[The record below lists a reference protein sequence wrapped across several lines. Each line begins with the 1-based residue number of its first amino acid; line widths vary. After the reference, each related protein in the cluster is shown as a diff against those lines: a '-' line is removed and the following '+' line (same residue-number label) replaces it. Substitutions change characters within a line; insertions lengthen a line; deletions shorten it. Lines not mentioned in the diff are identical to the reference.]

1 MTSRPTRPSVLLFLS
16 TMLFIFMG
24 CGQSPESST
33 AAVQT
38 QDATLD
44 AIEELD
50 ANVDSETPPDAST
63 QDSAQD
69 GTQDSAQDGTQDS
82 AQDGTQDSAQ
92 DGTQDSAQDVL
103 DVEVVNEDT
112 GPEDATPLSSVLA
125 LACDDFFASVYL
137 TPESALEPDVP
148 LGTISTCA
156 SDSTWSQALMVQSL
170 SAVGASPT
178 YGVQELRVSYR
189 TERGSGAAG
198 ASTAFILLPEPRPTE
213 PMDTIVWAHGTTGLA
228 DLCAPSNYPGYYG
241 YLPYVYAAQGYAV
254 IGPDYAGLG
263 NEGIQGYGDGRD
275 TAYSLLDAPAALSE
289 VLGPEMLTGDV
300 VMVGYSQGGGAVLNA
315 QALESE
321 HPVSGELVGVI
332 DFAGTIAITD
342 EVDPNLWSYWNMVP
356 ANYAQGTSGGFGALY
371 VYAHLA
377 NTLGEDQADLF
388 FGEDWKEIV
397 SGWIETVCIGE
408 LITNFS
414 QIPPTVMFDDIYD
427 PSFPAGVLACITD
440 SNDCEE
446 PYAAYAS
453 ALETNMFPLDPDG
466 GRVLVVAGALD
477 TITQPQD
484 VSCVV
489 DKMAQWGI
497 TADLCVDPMA
507 THSTVVD
514 THIDDAL
521 AWTAAVL
528 NDEPAPACSTAG
540 ALPLCP

>member
-1 MTSRPTRPSVLLFLS
+1 MKPGSVRISFLLLVSASF
-16 TMLFIFMG
+16 FMG
-24 CGQSPESST
+24 CGQSSEESPGATPTQDVTLGTIEEFDASVDGQT
-33 AAVQT
+33 AP
-38 QDATLD
+38 QDATQDGAQD
-44 AIEELD
+44 A
-50 ANVDSETPPDAST
+50 T
-63 QDSAQD
+63 QD
-69 GTQDSAQDGTQDS
+69 G
-82 AQDGTQDSAQ
+82 
-92 DGTQDSAQDVL
+92 AQDVVDAQLEDAAPTDVAQNL
-103 DVEVVNEDT
+103 DVEVVTEDT
-112 GPEDATPLSSVLA
+112 GPEDATPLSSELA
-125 LACDDFFASVYL
+125 LVCDDFFASVYL

-148 LGTISTCA
+148 LGTVSTCA
-156 SDSTWSQALMVQSL
+156 SDNTWSQGWMTQSL

-189 TERGSGAAG
+189 TERSSGAAG

-263 NEGIQGYGDGRD
+263 NEGVQGYGDGRD

-289 VLGPEMLTGDV
+289 VLGPGMLTGDV

-321 HPVSGELVGVI
+321 HPVLGELVGVI
-332 DFAGTIAITD
+332 DFAGTVAITD
-342 EVDPNLWSYWNMVP
+342 EVDPNLWSYWNVVP
-356 ANYAQGTSGGFGALY
+356 ANYAQGTSGGFVALY

-388 FGEDWKEIV
+388 FGEDWKDIV

-408 LITNFS
+408 IITNFS

-427 PSFPAGVLACITD
+427 PSFPEGVLACITD

-446 PYAAYAS
+446 PFATYAS
-453 ALETNMFPLDPDG
+453 ALETNMLPLDPEG
-466 GRVLVVAGALD
+466 ARVLVVAGSLD
-477 TITQPQD
+477 TITEPQD

-489 DKMAQWGI
+489 DKMVEWGI
-497 TADLCVDPMA
+497 TADLCVDPMG
-507 THSTVVD
+507 THSTIVD

-521 AWTAAVL
+521 AWTQAVL
-528 NDEPAPACSTAG
+528 SDEPAPACSTAG
-540 ALPLCP
+540 ALPVCP